1 MRWSAVGLRG
11 ECGTEGL
18 IGRFPAVSVW
28 VYWWHSLIGQI
39 WSYSHL
45 ELTAFHKG
53 NLCSTF
59 ALNPTHQNVIH
70 ACAEYM
76 GARNRQRLI
85 LFLLLSS
92 LYEHILIIWS
102 WKAFFFSKMQRNTLG
117 TFYLH
122 FKVNVYRGQPWPF
135 PLLCFNEPRS
145 LCKNVL
151 ISAAPVTNSQK
162 WLISG
167 KIVPLYWGLSWTKG
181 SINASLWLHN
191 QPWKSKWTLLGN
203 ITSTVSTDL

>member
-1 MRWSAVGLRG
+1 MRHRGLDRQISCCECVGLLMTFLDR
-11 ECGTEGL
+11 TDL
-18 IGRFPAVSVW
+18 DLFTFRVN
-28 VYWWHSLIGQI
+28 SL
-39 WSYSHL
+39 W
-45 ELTAFHKG
+45 

-70 ACAEYM
+70 ACTEYM
-76 GARNRQRLI
+76 GARNHQRLI
-85 LFLLLSS
+85 LFPHLSS
-92 LYEHILIIWS
+92 LNEHILIIWW
-102 WKAFFFSKMQRNTLG
+102 WKVLGFFFFLKCKEILWEL
-117 TFYLH
+117 YLY

-135 PLLCFNEPRS
+135 PLLCFNELRS

-167 KIVPLYWGLSWTKG
+167 KIVPLYLSLSWTKG
-181 SINASLWLHN
+181 SINTSLWLHN